1 MIPSLIL
8 VTVMIHTMNTQSTP
22 SSIPIPAV
30 VTIAGA
36 PAAFGPVPSA
46 RQMRWH
52 AMESCMFIHFGV
64 NTFTGAEWG
73 GGKEN
78 PTLFNPTKLDCLQ
91 WASAAKDAGLRGI
104 IITAKHHDGFCLWP
118 SAVTEHSV
126 KSSPWR
132 DGKGDVLRELSA
144 ACRAEGLAFG
154 VYLSPWDRNNPKY
167 GSGEAYN
174 EYFASQL
181 KDVLSNYGE
190 VSEVW
195 FDGACGEGPDG
206 RKQVYD
212 FPKFID
218 VVRTCQPGACIFSD
232 GGPDVRWVGN
242 ESGFGSETNWSRMNA
257 KEFFPGITGRNDDL
271 EHGQRDGTDWL
282 PAEVDVSIRPGW
294 FWRAAEDDRVK
305 SPQTL
310 EKIWFE
316 SVGRGCNLLLNIPVD
331 SRGLVAPQ
339 ELASLK
345 EWGNLQRAM
354 FAVDFAPK
362 AQVSATS
369 TRLAPSTSAFAAA
382 NVTDGNPA
390 TYWATDDA
398 ATSGTLEFL
407 FPSAISPRVIRIE
420 EAIQLGQR
428 VDAFHVELRGS
439 DGVWRKTVQGT
450 TIGVRRILR
459 LEGEGVNGV
468 RVVIDE
474 SRACPCISRVSIY

>member
-1 MIPSLIL
+1 MIPTLALI
-8 VTVMIHTMNTQSTP
+8 TSMIHPMNNQSTP
-22 SSIPIPAV
+22 SSIAIPV
-30 VTIAGA
+30 VATIAGA
-36 PAAFGPVPSA
+36 PAPFGPVPSA

-73 GGKEN
+73 GGKEK
-78 PTLFNPTKLDCLQ
+78 PALFNPTELDCRQ
-91 WASAAKDAGLRGI
+91 WARAAKDAGLRGM
-104 IITAKHHDGFCLWP
+104 IITAKHHDGFCLWA
-118 SAVTEHSV
+118 SAVTDHSV
-126 KSSPWR
+126 KFGPWR
-132 DGKGDVLRELSA
+132 DGKGDVLRELST
-144 ACRAEGLAFG
+144 ACHAEGLAFG

-167 GSGEAYN
+167 GTGEAYN

-190 VSEVW
+190 ISEVW

-206 RKQVYD
+206 RRQVYD

-242 ESGFGSETNWSRMNA
+242 ESGIGSETNWNRMNA
-257 KEFFPGITGRNDDL
+257 KDFYPGITGRNEDL
-271 EHGQRDGTDWL
+271 AHGQRDGTDWL

-305 SPQTL
+305 SAQTL

-345 EWGNLQRAM
+345 QWGDQQRAM
-354 FAVDFAPK
+354 FANDLASK
-362 AQVSATS
+362 AQVAATS
-369 TRLAPSTSAFAAA
+369 VRFASNSAAFAAT
-382 NVTDGNPA
+382 NVTDGNSA
-390 TYWATDDA
+390 TYWATDDSV
-398 ATSGTLEFL
+398 TSGTLEFR
-407 FPSAISPRVIRIE
+407 FSNPIAPRVIRIE
-420 EAIQLGQR
+420 EAVQLGQR
-428 VDAFHVELRGS
+428 VDAFHVELRGA
-439 DGVWRKTVQGT
+439 DGVWRKAVEGT

-459 LEGEGVNGV
+459 LDGEGVSGM
-468 RVVIDE
+468 RVVIDQ